1 MNPLLKRLAIV
12 PIIAAIVVS
21 GLVIADGSDASG
33 TDGSLHTLTFAPN
46 GAEGSRVSW
55 SVLHENSVK
64 LPTNLF
70 ARDGYVLTGWSTSSS
85 GTGTFGSLTVSSD
98 TVLYAQWEK
107 PSGEVKTS
115 VPTTAEVGKNYSYSY
130 SEYPVKDSQWA
141 IILEG
146 LSGRSS
152 NLKCECP
159 SWMNVECSI
168 GVGKWSINI
177 SGTPS
182 APGNYI
188 VKVWPAKYSDWTYWW
203 SINIPSASDKK
214 VSVTFDA
221 NGGTGSWAVEPGPV
235 GTSVVLP
242 SSGFTK
248 EGYTLAAFS
257 TSERGTTVYY
267 PLGSVYTYTGSNAV
281 MAAYYVADQ
290 GIVVFDANG
299 GIADSGT
306 SAYIVQT
313 NGIVTMPS
321 GGVTKSGH
329 VLIGWKLSSDPD
341 GKLYPKGYAYR
352 MGAVSGTV
360 TMAAAWATSGTPL
373 VSAAF
378 DPNGGTGGTM
388 ASVPSGTDVAV
399 PVVGY
404 TLPGYELAGWSTESD
419 GSGVFYELGSSVV
432 VSENTK
438 LYAVWNENIV
448 TMHSVIFV
456 LNGGTGSV
464 PSQSVA
470 DGSVASKPSDPSLEF
485 YAFIGWQRIGDKT
498 LYDFSAPVT
507 SDITLRAMWVKMF
520 SVTVSGTE
528 VTVTLS
534 PAFSG
539 KSATVFWGT
548 AQSVTSDSASH
559 SYTAG
564 SSGTL
569 KVSCDGYAASAHY
582 SIAPSV
588 PTEEENHSD
597 SEKTSVFEQYW
608 WVAVVVVL
616 ALLMLRR
623 FI

>member
-1 MNPLLKRLAIV
+1 
-12 PIIAAIVVS
+12 
-21 GLVIADGSDASG
+21 
-33 TDGSLHTLTFAPN
+33 
-46 GAEGSRVSW
+46 
-55 SVLHENSVK
+55 
-64 LPTNLF
+64 
-70 ARDGYVLTGWSTSSS
+70 
-85 GTGTFGSLTVSSD
+85 
-98 TVLYAQWEK
+98 
-107 PSGEVKTS
+107 
-115 VPTTAEVGKNYSYSY
+115 
-130 SEYPVKDSQWA
+130 
-141 IILEG
+141 
-146 LSGRSS
+146 
-152 NLKCECP
+152 
-159 SWMNVECSI
+159 
-168 GVGKWSINI
+168 
-177 SGTPS
+177 
-182 APGNYI
+182 
-188 VKVWPAKYSDWTYWW
+188 
-203 SINIPSASDKK
+203 
-214 VSVTFDA
+214 
-221 NGGTGSWAVEPGPV
+221 
-235 GTSVVLP
+235 
-242 SSGFTK
+242 
-248 EGYTLAAFS
+248 
-257 TSERGTTVYY
+257 
-267 PLGSVYTYTGSNAV
+267 
-281 MAAYYVADQ
+281 
-290 GIVVFDANG
+290 
-299 GIADSGT
+299 
-306 SAYIVQT
+306 
-313 NGIVTMPS
+313 
-321 GGVTKSGH
+321 
-329 VLIGWKLSSDPD
+329 
-341 GKLYPKGYAYR
+341 
-352 MGAVSGTV
+352 
-360 TMAAAWATSGTPL
+360 
-373 VSAAF
+373 
-378 DPNGGTGGTM
+378 M